1 MRCTLEGL
9 DLSLRAA
16 KIEQALQKVE
26 GLEHVSVNFATKT
39 VDISERHLEEA
50 RQVVARVEP
59 DVFLRVQNEQPPAKE
74 KAMTGKGQRHRL
86 LLAGVLFL
94 IGLLY
99 HEFLHNTPSSWLE
112 YAVLIPAYLLVG
124 WPVVAAAFKKI
135 ARGQLFDE
143 NFLMTVATFGAI
155 AIHQLTEAVG
165 VMLFYAVGLYFQD
178 KAIRRSRRS
187 ITALL
192 DIQPD
197 YANLKAASGVKRLK
211 PEEVAVGE
219 VILVKPGEK
228 VPLDG
233 EVIEGVSTVDTSA
246 LTGEAVPRTVRVG
259 ETVLAGMIN
268 GHGLLTVRVTKPF
281 SESSVARILH
291 LVEKAGERKAPV
303 EQFITVF
310 AHYYTPIVVGIAAA
324 IALLPPLFLPG
335 ATFSQWFYRA
345 LVLLVISCPCALMI
359 SIPLSYF
366 GGIGMASR
374 RGVLVKGANYLDAL
388 TQLETVVFDKTG
400 TLTKGIFRV
409 TKVVPKN
416 GYSAEK
422 LLALAAGAEI
432 YSNHPI
438 ALSIRAA
445 YGREIPPDEV
455 TEYREIPAHGISAV
469 VGGQNVLTGNDRLM
483 HRENIPHED
492 CNVEGTAVYLAIN
505 GTYAGYIVI
514 SDELKDG
521 AAEVIKSL
529 RALGVARIVMLTG
542 DEESVARQV
551 AEELGLDGYYAE
563 LLPEDKVARVET
575 MLTNGSVEGPGKLA
589 FVGDGVNDAPV
600 ITRADVGVAM
610 GGLGRDAA
618 MEAADVVLMDDS
630 PAKLAEALAIAKRT
644 RSIVRQNI
652 CLALGVKIFF
662 ILLGSLGIASIWEA
676 VFADVGVTLLAVLNA
691 TRGYKQ

>member
-1 MRCTLEGL
+1 M
-9 DLSLRAA
+9 
-16 KIEQALQKVE
+16 
-26 GLEHVSVNFATKT
+26 
-39 VDISERHLEEA
+39 
-50 RQVVARVEP
+50 
-59 DVFLRVQNEQPPAKE
+59 
-74 KAMTGKGQRHRL
+74 
-86 LLAGVLFL
+86 
-94 IGLLY
+94 
-99 HEFLHNTPSSWLE
+99 
-112 YAVLIPAYLLVG
+112 
-124 WPVVAAAFKKI
+124 
-135 ARGQLFDE
+135 
-143 NFLMTVATFGAI
+143 
-155 AIHQLTEAVG
+155 
-165 VMLFYAVGLYFQD
+165 
-178 KAIRRSRRS
+178 
-187 ITALL
+187 
-192 DIQPD
+192 
-197 YANLKAASGVKRLK
+197 
-211 PEEVAVGE
+211 
-219 VILVKPGEK
+219 
-228 VPLDG
+228 
-233 EVIEGVSTVDTSA
+233 IEGVSTVDTSA